1 MEITHQHTYPKS
13 HLLNLRNHGN
23 KKHGWNK
30 NIRYV
35 QCTQI
40 FKRDITS
47 EIQNIKRSICT
58 LKLYAKIIKINLF
71 SL

>member
-35 QCTQI
+35 H
-40 FKRDITS
+40 KYLK
-47 EIQNIKRSICT
+47 EISHQKYKI
-58 LKLYAKIIKINLF
+58 LKGQYVH
-71 SL
+71 